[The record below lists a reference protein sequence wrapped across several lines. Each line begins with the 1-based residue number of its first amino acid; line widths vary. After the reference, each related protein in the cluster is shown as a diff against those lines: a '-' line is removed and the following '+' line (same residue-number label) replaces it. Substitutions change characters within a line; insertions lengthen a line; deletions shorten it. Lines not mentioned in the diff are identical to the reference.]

1 MNQEDTT
8 NPLASTY
15 YGDMLSVKLSALAQ
29 FQQSQTDE
37 SHELDRYTL
46 VGFFYMM
53 KVICE
58 EAIHELTEDKE

>member
-1 MNQEDTT
+1 MNHEDATS
-8 NPLASTY
+8 PLASTY

-37 SHELDRYTL
+37 THEIDKYTL
-46 VGFFYMM
+46 IGFFYTM

-58 EAIHELTEDKE
+58 EAIFGLTEDKE